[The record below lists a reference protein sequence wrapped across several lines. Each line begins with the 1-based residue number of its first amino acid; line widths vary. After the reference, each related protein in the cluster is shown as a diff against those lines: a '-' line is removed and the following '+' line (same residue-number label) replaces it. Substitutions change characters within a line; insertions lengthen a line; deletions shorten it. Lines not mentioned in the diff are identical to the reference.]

1 MTLSDLSIQRPVLT
15 WVMMASLV
23 VFGLMGYT
31 RLGVDHFPDLE
42 FPMVSVNATL
52 EGASPEGIEEDV
64 TDVLEEQLN
73 TIAGLRELRSTSL
86 PGTAV
91 ITAEFELGTEIDVV
105 VQDVRDKIAAARY
118 RLPPELE
125 PPIVSKDLYQGSGA
139 VLWTALQTDRST
151 VEASEYLRRF
161 IRPALETIP
170 GVA

>member
-15 WVMMASLV
+15 WVMMAVLV
-23 VFGLMGYT
+23 VFGLLGYT

-42 FPMVSVNATL
+42 FPVVGVTASL

-64 TDVLEEQLN
+64 TDVIEEQLG

-91 ITAEFELGTEIDVV
+91 ITAEFQLGTNIDVV

-118 RLPPELE
+118 RLPPELD
-125 PPIVSKDLYQGSGA
+125 PPIVSKDMYRGGGSIM
-139 VLWTALQTDRST
+139 WTALQTDR
-151 VEASEYLRRF
+151 ASSC
-161 IRPALETIP
+161 
-170 GVA
+170 